1 MLFQNA
7 ENNQREEQQQQISK
21 VSEEFIIKRR
31 SLEQMLECQNLVK
44 GGNFATRAEIPKN
57 FGTNRS

>member
-7 ENNQREEQQQQISK
+7 ENSQREEQQQHISK
-21 VSEEFIIKRR
+21 VSEEFITKRR

-44 GGNFATRAEIPKN
+44 GGNFATIAEIPKN